1 MITSPYPT
9 PLSTV
14 LVQARLIA
22 KFRCDPVKK
31 KKKSYPTPTFK
42 LDSIHPHHISQI
54 YYETYHLQSGVSPGG
69 YGFT

>member
-9 PLSTV
+9 PLSTA

-31 KKKSYPTPTFK
+31 KKQSYKKYRTG
-42 LDSIHPHHISQI
+42 D
-54 YYETYHLQSGVSPGG
+54 ETNEGVVD
-69 YGFT
+69 